1 MTDDAVIT
9 VHDPLTGN
17 VVGSVPVAGESD
29 VEAATVRARAAQVAW
44 SARPPRERARLLL
57 RFHDVLLD
65 RMDEVLDVVQSE
77 TGKARRDALTEV
89 MAVAGVAREYG
100 VRGPRIL
107 KPQRRRGGIPLLTT
121 SHVHRVPYP
130 VVGVI
135 SPWNY
140 PFLLAIGDAI
150 AALVAGSAVVI
161 KPAELTPLSAVLARQ
176 LLVDAGMPAELVQ
189 LVQGSGELVGG
200 WLIKR
205 CDYVCFTGST
215 RVGRIVAEA
224 AARRLIPC
232 SLELGGKNPAIV
244 TADAKLDDVVEGLVA
259 GAFANSGQ
267 SCISLERAY
276 VERGIY
282 EPLVAA
288 LGARA
293 RGLAL
298 ATNDGWRTDVGSLV
312 GVDHAGRVAEQVARA
327 ITDGATA
334 VAGGHPRP
342 DLGPAV
348 FEPTVL
354 TDVPATTPLA
364 RDETFGPVIALYP
377 VDTVDEAI
385 ARAND
390 TEYGLN
396 ASIWAGSRRDARR
409 IAARVQAGSVCMNAT
424 LLAYAAPAA
433 EMGGW
438 GQSGLGRR
446 HGRDGVL
453 RFTKTQSRLGSFH
466 AHGGFDAIVGAVTS
480 PRRARLLNRAYAVW
494 RRAPFLR

>member
-1 MTDDAVIT
+1 MSDDAVIT
-9 VHDPLTGN
+9 VHDPLTGD
-17 VVGSVPVAGESD
+17 VVGSVPVASESD
-29 VEAATVRARAAQVAW
+29 VDAAFVRARAAQAAW
-44 SARPPRERARLLL
+44 AGHAARERARLLL
-57 RFHDVLLD
+57 RFHDVLLR
-65 RMDEVLDVVQSE
+65 RMDDVLDVIQSE

-89 MAVAGVAREYG
+89 MAVASVAREYG
-100 VRGPRIL
+100 LRGPRIL
-107 KPQRRRGGIPLLTT
+107 KPQRRRGGIPILT
-121 SHVHRVPYP
+121 SSRVHRVPYP

-140 PFLLAIGDAI
+140 PFLLSIGDAI

-161 KPAELTPLSAVLARQ
+161 KPAELAPLSAVLARR
-176 LLVDAGMPAELVQ
+176 LLVDAGMPPELVQ
-189 LVQGSGELVGG
+189 LVQGSGEQVGG
-200 WLIKR
+200 WLIER
-205 CDYVCFTGST
+205 ADYVCFTGST

-224 AARRLIPC
+224 AGRRLVPC

-244 TADAKLDDVVEGLVA
+244 TADADLDDVVEGLVA

-288 LGARA
+288 LSART
-293 RGLAL
+293 RGLTL
-298 ATNDGWRTDVGSLV
+298 ATSDGWRTDVGSLV
-312 GVDHAGRVAEQVARA
+312 GTDHAGKVAEQVARA
-327 ITDGATA
+327 IADGAIA
-334 VAGGHPRP
+334 VAGGQPRP

-354 TDVPATTPLA
+354 TNVPDATPLA
-364 RDETFGPVIALYP
+364 REETFGPVIALYP
-377 VDTVDEAI
+377 VDTIDEAI

-409 IAARVQAGSVCMNAT
+409 IAAQVHAGSVCMNAT
-424 LLAYAAPAA
+424 PLAYAAPAA

-446 HGRDGVL
+446 HGRDGLL
-453 RFTKTQSRLGSFH
+453 RFTKSQSRLGSFH
-466 AHGGFDAIVGAVTS
+466 SRGGFDAIIGAITS
-480 PRRARLLNRAYAVW
+480 PKRPRLLNRAYALW
-494 RRAPFLR
+494 RRTPLAR